1 MCRWCVITKR
11 KEMGHLVV
19 SPLLIFILVAGV
31 PPAMADEGPPRAAQ
45 LLADQRYREAKE
57 VLEKAVRANG
67 NDAAARYYLGRT
79 YLALCTYDDAIEH
92 MKQAVWL
99 AQDKALYHFW
109 LGRAYGE
116 KAKRANPFKQ
126 ASLAGKIRKEFERA
140 IALEPGNID
149 TRNALGNFYVQAPS
163 FMGGGTKK
171 ARAQAKVLT
180 ELDALRGKLLYARI
194 DEQGKET
201 ARAFSLYQKLE
212 QQYTTFADAAVFYGA
227 YGQFLRRQ
235 KRYDEAIKAFTK
247 QLELQP
253 YNLSARLRLAGVYEA
268 VDRMQDAESE
278 YKKVAA
284 VSPGC
289 IPVKYRPGRPRQ
301 PH

>member
-1 MCRWCVITKR
+1 
-11 KEMGHLVV
+11 MGHPVV
-19 SPLLIFILVAGV
+19 SALLIFILVAGAR
-31 PPAMADEGPPRAAQ
+31 PAMADEGPPRAAQ

-57 VLEKAVRANG
+57 VLEKAVRADG
-67 NDAAARYYLGRT
+67 NDAAARYHLGRT
-79 YLALCTYDDAIEH
+79 YLALCAYDDAIEH

-99 AQDKALYHFW
+99 VQDKALYHFW

-126 ASLAGKIRKEFERA
+126 ASLAGKVRKEFERA
-140 IALEPGNID
+140 VALEPRNVD
-149 TRNALGNFYVQAPS
+149 ARNALGNFYAQAPS

-171 ARAQAKVLT
+171 TRVQAKALT

-201 ARAFSLYQKLE
+201 ARAFSLYKELE
-212 QQYTTFADAAVFYGA
+212 QQYATSAGAAVFYGA

-253 YNLSARLRLAGVYEA
+253 RNLSARLRLAAVYEA
-268 VDRMQDAESE
+268 VDRLQDAESE

-284 VSPGC
+284 VSLGC
-289 IPVKYRPGRPRQ
+289 VPVEYRPRRPRQ
-301 PH
+301 LQ